1 MGKIQFSTKAPVFIA
16 RAFVFLFFNSGFG
29 INTKTIFIFS
39 DILMISNK
47 LRIKESKN
55 KEKRIKKIGENLW
68 N

>member
-1 MGKIQFSTKAPVFIA
+1 MGKIQFSTKTPVFIA

-39 DILMISNK
+39 DILIIINE
-47 LRIKESKN
+47 LRIKEQKQRKKN
-55 KEKRIKKIGENLW
+55 KKDWRKNLW